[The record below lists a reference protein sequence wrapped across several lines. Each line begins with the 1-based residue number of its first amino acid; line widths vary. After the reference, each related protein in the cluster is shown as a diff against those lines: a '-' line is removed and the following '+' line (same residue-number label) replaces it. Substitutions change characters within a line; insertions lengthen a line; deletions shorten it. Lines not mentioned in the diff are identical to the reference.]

1 MSIYAV
7 WLITNETALKDFLV
21 KWRHIKANITGDD
34 LIARGIPTGPRYKE
48 ILTRLRAAWLD
59 GEVKNEK
66 EEKELL
72 ILLL

>member
-1 MSIYAV
+1 MSVYAI
-7 WLITNETALKDFLV
+7 WLITNESALKEFLV
-21 KWRHIKANITGDD
+21 KWRHIKANTNGDD
-34 LIARGIPTGPRYKE
+34 LVARGIPPGPRYKE

-59 GEVKNEK
+59 GEVENQK